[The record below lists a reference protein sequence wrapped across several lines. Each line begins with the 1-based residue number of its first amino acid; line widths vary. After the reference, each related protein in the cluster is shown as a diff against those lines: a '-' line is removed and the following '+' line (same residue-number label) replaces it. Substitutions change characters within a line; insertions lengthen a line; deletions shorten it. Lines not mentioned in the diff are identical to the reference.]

1 MNPADKLRNY
11 LAEIANLIN
20 QPDRNW
26 NYYMSLEEFKYHLFE
41 KEVHRQAAALTTE
54 QQATVAQAL
63 DLIEQSR
70 HAYIDPEPLRHL
82 LATL

>member
-20 QPDRNW
+20 QPDRGW

>member
-11 LAEIANLIN
+11 LSEIANLIN
-20 QPDRNW
+20 QPDRGW
-26 NYYMSLEEFKYHLFE
+26 NYYMSLEEFRYHLFE
-41 KEVHRQAAALTTE
+41 KEVHRQAAALTAE

-70 HAYIDPEPLRHL
+70 RAYIDPEPLRQL

>member
-11 LAEIANLIN
+11 LSEIANLIN
-20 QPDRNW
+20 QPIRGW

-41 KEVHRQAAALTTE
+41 KEALRQAAALTAE

-70 HAYIDPEPLRHL
+70 RAYTDPEPLRHL

>member
-1 MNPADKLRNY
+1 MTAAEKLRNY
-11 LAEIANLIN
+11 LEEIANLIN
-20 QPDRNW
+20 QPIRGW

-41 KEVHRQAAALTTE
+41 KEVHRQAAALTAE

-70 HAYIDPEPLRHL
+70 HAYTDPEPLRHL
-82 LATL
+82 LSTL

>member
-20 QPDRNW
+20 QPDRGW
-26 NYYMSLEEFKYHLFE
+26 NYYMSLEEFKYYLFE

>member
-20 QPDRNW
+20 QPERGW

-41 KEVHRQAAALTTE
+41 KEVRRQAAALTTE